1 MNMKGVTIMEQTQ
14 KVTFIHSISFKIVLL
29 VIAIAIFT
37 LIGSVISAYNEAKNI
52 LEESNEN
59 YILSLAEQGAQ
70 TITNIP
76 EELINS
82 DEYAAVMQGIEM
94 KGIDSA
100 YAYLVSADGTML
112 YHPTAEKIGQS
123 VENSVIK
130 GVVAEIEAGKTPQNE
145 VVEYDYKGEIKYAGY
160 ALTGDNSIVVVTAD
174 KSDITDP
181 LSRMIN
187 YMLGC
192 ALGTLIISVIAGYM
206 VSKFICKPIQQMTEI
221 VEKTARLDFTST
233 ENGSSLRKRH
243 DETGLMAREVHLM
256 RGNLRDIVTNINE
269 TSGQITVNVDGLK
282 QVTDLI
288 NTMCT
293 DNSATTE
300 QLAAG
305 MEEAAATTINVNE
318 NVQDMKQNAED
329 IEQMA
334 QQGAKQSDEVMQRA
348 KNLGNKTEQ
357 ASNRTMQMYQNVK
370 DKSEKAIEGSK
381 AVDKIN
387 ELTGTIMEISSQT
400 GLLALN
406 ASIEAARAGEAGK
419 GFAVVATEIG
429 SLADQTTR
437 AIEDIGT
444 IVKEVNEAVANMTE
458 CMKETTEF
466 LEQSVLADYKEFKEV
481 SVQYQEDADAYGND
495 MNQVR
500 DAVNQLAGLAVTSA
514 GALDGIKD
522 TVNESATGVTDI
534 AQKTSDM
541 VSKAV
546 EANDMVT
553 ECYSCADNL
562 KAIVARFKLH

>member
-1 MNMKGVTIMEQTQ
+1 MKGVTIMGQTQ

-187 YMLGC
+187 YMFGC

-334 QQGAKQSDEVMQRA
+334 QQGAQQSDEVMQRA

>member
-1 MNMKGVTIMEQTQ
+1 MEQTQ

>member
-1 MNMKGVTIMEQTQ
+1 MGQTQ

-187 YMLGC
+187 YMFGC

>member
-1 MNMKGVTIMEQTQ
+1 M
-14 KVTFIHSISFKIVLL
+14 
-29 VIAIAIFT
+29 
-37 LIGSVISAYNEAKNI
+37 
-52 LEESNEN
+52 EESNEN

-187 YMLGC
+187 YMFGC

-334 QQGAKQSDEVMQRA
+334 QQGAQQSDEVMQRA

>member
-1 MNMKGVTIMEQTQ
+1 MGQTQ

-187 YMLGC
+187 YMFGC

-334 QQGAKQSDEVMQRA
+334 QQGAQQSDEVMQRA